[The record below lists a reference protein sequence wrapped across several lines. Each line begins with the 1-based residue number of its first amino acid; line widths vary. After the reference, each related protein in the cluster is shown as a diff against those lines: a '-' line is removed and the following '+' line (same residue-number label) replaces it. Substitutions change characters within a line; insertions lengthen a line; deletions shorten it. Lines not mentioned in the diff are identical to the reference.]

1 MTKFELYV
9 NNDDRLTLELFLKED
24 SEFSMNRVHGAGC
37 YGIIS
42 EIRNQKI
49 LKVKQSANNEDLTI
63 YYENCILNVNEANIT
78 LLKRGAVQ
86 IGNDVV
92 KYLQNKKRRELEEQK
107 SKTNNNEKK
116 PLKVKRKN
124 KYGCLPVVVSG
135 LALLSL
141 ISVLILKQ
149 PSKDNSFNPSNPS
162 SYSQSFEND
171 FNDLIEEKYE
181 EVLNLNNENN
191 FNDSIE
197 EKYEEVLNLNNEK
210 SYNIFIQFEDRS
222 QTEKA
227 KITKAYYQE
236 TIEKYAKMYGLDSR
250 IILAI
255 ATQERGIH
263 SDKMDAGGATGL
275 MQIQNEVWVGE
286 NLTAYNYEKN
296 EYETVYVTKEDLS
309 DVFKNIK
316 YGCMIFQNC
325 LRYMNNNTLAA
336 IQCYNMG
343 YGNMMKIFNSYSLES
358 GKTKEQIL
366 NDFYD
371 CGWLNHRNIISAGDQ
386 KYLEHVLSWIGA
398 EINVNRLDDNGN
410 TIEINIINENESKN
424 MSIN

>member
-124 KYGCLPVVVSG
+124 KYGCLPIVVSG

-162 SYSQSFEND
+162 SYSQSFENS
-171 FNDLIEEKYE
+171 YE
-181 EVLNLNNENN
+181 EVIVENFEGMLDLNDEN
-191 FNDSIE
+191 S
-197 EKYEEVLNLNNEK
+197 YEEVFAEKNEEISDVNEEK
-210 SYNIFIQFEDRS
+210 NYEIFIEFKDRS

-227 KITKAYYQE
+227 RITKAYYQS
-236 TIEKYAKMYGLDSR
+236 TIEKYAKMYGLDPR

-263 SDKMDAGGATGL
+263 SDTMDAGGATGL
-275 MQIQNEVWVGE
+275 MQIQNEVWIGK

-296 EYETVYVTKEDLS
+296 EYETVYVTKQYLS

-316 YGCMIFQNC
+316 YGCMIFQKC
-325 LRYMNNNTLAA
+325 FHH
-336 IQCYNMG
+336 Q
-343 YGNMMKIFNSYSLES
+343 
-358 GKTKEQIL
+358 
-366 NDFYD
+366 
-371 CGWLNHRNIISAGDQ
+371 
-386 KYLEHVLSWIGA
+386 
-398 EINVNRLDDNGN
+398 
-410 TIEINIINENESKN
+410 
-424 MSIN
+424 